1 MNLLG
6 LTFVLLVS
14 VAVASSEKFSFTGYQ
29 LLQLAPKNDDQHK
42 LVASM
47 EENDTEFDLWKVH
60 SETGKVDVLL
70 SPSLITKYTQLFEYF
85 GIEFKVLESNIQ
97 KKIDEQ
103 EKSMTQSR
111 AKDSKSI
118 IFKYAR
124 YSEILNFIDDTV
136 NANSDL
142 ASSYI
147 AGTTHEN
154 RQLKVIKLKAPNPST
169 SKAVWID
176 CGIHAR
182 EWVTPATCVYI
193 IDQLVKEYRANEA
206 GNVLSKYEVHIL
218 PLHNAD
224 GYEYS
229 QTTYRL
235 WRKNRS
241 PNAGSSCIGTDLNR
255 NYDYGW
261 MTGGASNNP
270 CSDTYAGLTQ
280 NSEKETIAIQAAI
293 NAKAGQ
299 WDAFLNIHSYGNWW
313 LVPYGNSYTV
323 RPSNYNDLMAKGEIG
338 AAAIKAYKNQGQIY
352 KVGTSADLL
361 YINSGS
367 SKDWARG
374 TANIPYAYVL
384 ELRPG
389 SGQADSQYGFTL
401 PEDRMPLVAPET
413 FAGIKAFLNSI

>member
-1 MNLLG
+1 MNLCG
-6 LTFVLLVS
+6 LVLFALAFVV
-14 VAVASSEKFSFTGYQ
+14 VASEKFSYTGYQ
-29 LLQLAPKNDDQHK
+29 LFQLTPKDELHHK
-42 LVASM
+42 LIAEM
-47 EENDTEFDLWKVH
+47 ENKDIEFDIWKVH
-60 SETGKVDVLL
+60 RNSGHVDVLL
-70 SPSLITKYTQLFEYF
+70 PPSLIQKYTQLFDDL
-85 GIEFKVLESNIQ
+85 GIEYIVLESNIQ
-97 KKIDEQ
+97 NKIDEQ
-103 EKSMTQSR
+103 ERSMIRT
-111 AKDSKSI
+111 KDSKNI

-124 YSEILNFIDDTV
+124 YSEIMNFVDETV
-136 NANSDL
+136 NANSDI

-147 AGTTHEN
+147 AGTTVEN
-154 RQLKVIKLKAPNPST
+154 RQLKVIKIKVPNTST

-193 IDQLVKEYRANEA
+193 IDQLIKEYRANEA
-206 GNVLSKYEVHIL
+206 GNVLSKYEVHIM

-229 QTTYRL
+229 HTTYRL

-241 PNAGSSCIGTDLNR
+241 LNAASSCIGTDLNR
-255 NYDYGW
+255 NYVYGW
-261 MTGGASNNP
+261 MTGGSSSNP
-270 CSDTYAGLTQ
+270 CSDTYAGKAAD
-280 NSEKETIAIQAAI
+280 SENETKAVQAAI

-313 LVPYGNSYTV
+313 LTPYGNSYIV
-323 RPSNYNDLMAKGEIG
+323 RPSNYDDMMAKGKIG
-338 AAAIKAYKNQGQIY
+338 AAAIKAYKNQGQIFT
-352 KVGTSADLL
+352 VGTSADLL

-374 TANIPYAYVL
+374 TANIPYSYVL

-389 SGQADSQYGFTL
+389 DRQADSQYGFTL

-413 FAGIKAFLNSI
+413 FAGIKAFLNAI